1 MKKFV
6 IFFII
11 FTQNILFGQ
20 VKDSLREVFEKIH
33 LGYKKQCS
41 IDSLKAIEDSKTKT
55 IYYIN
60 IPAPN
65 GYDLLQKNEL
75 SEILKKYNIEFG
87 GTWMGSDI
95 AGTYSDNQCYNWI
108 MTKNAEKKF
117 GEEFFEE
124 KINEALKIFIKR
136 NPNRVFDYRTEE
148 IDYSAKILG
157 IKEEEQSKTL
167 KIGFWKKYK
176 LPRDYIFKKNEEY
189 YSFVNA
195 YFIID
200 QKGKVSDL
208 EVEAKIQNPE
218 NKKHKDYFE
227 KSFKEYIENVKW
239 KPSIYKGFKVKNNV
253 ISIIELP

>member
-108 MTKNAEKKF
+108 MTKKCRKKVWRR
-117 GEEFFEE
+117 
-124 KINEALKIFIKR
+124 IFLR
-136 NPNRVFDYRTEE
+136 
-148 IDYSAKILG
+148 
-157 IKEEEQSKTL
+157 
-167 KIGFWKKYK
+167 
-176 LPRDYIFKKNEEY
+176 KN
-189 YSFVNA
+189 
-195 YFIID
+195 
-200 QKGKVSDL
+200 K
-208 EVEAKIQNPE
+208 
-218 NKKHKDYFE
+218 
-227 KSFKEYIENVKW
+227 
-239 KPSIYKGFKVKNNV
+239 
-253 ISIIELP
+253 